1 MHIGLMTTETEDTY
15 RKESAMT
22 PCKAIRAKCLDCCC
36 GSAYEVKMCA
46 VTDCA
51 LYPFRD
57 GHNPNRKGLG
67 NKSPNT
73 SGLKS
78 NAEPNN
84 EKQTAD

>member
-1 MHIGLMTTETEDTY
+1 M
-15 RKESAMT
+15 
-22 PCKAIRAKCLDCCC
+22 KAITPLRAIREKCLDCSC
-36 GSAYEVKMCA
+36 GNPYEVTNCTI
-46 VTDCA
+46 VDCP

-67 NKSPNT
+67 NNSPNT